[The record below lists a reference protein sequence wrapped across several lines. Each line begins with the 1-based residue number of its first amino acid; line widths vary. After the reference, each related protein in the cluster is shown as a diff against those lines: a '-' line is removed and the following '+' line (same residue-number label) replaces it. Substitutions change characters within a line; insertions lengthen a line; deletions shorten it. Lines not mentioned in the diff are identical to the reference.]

1 MVAAD
6 VTIGFVLQP
15 ERAARMVAQHAVDSA
30 LPGLDQVLDR
40 LVAATFNAPATSP
53 YEQEV
58 RRAEK
63 RVLVDRIMWLAW
75 ASPNAQV
82 RALASAAL
90 SQLASRASSISQAL
104 ADRAAHALLAKDI
117 QRFLNRPAAPARS
130 IAPPAAPPG
139 APIGDVPMDWLA
151 PPPWR

>member
-1 MVAAD
+1 M
-6 VTIGFVLQP
+6 I
-15 ERAARMVAQHAVDSA
+15 RAADSA

-40 LVAATFNAPATSP
+40 LVAATFNARAASP

-63 RVLVDRIMWLAW
+63 RVLVDRVMWLAW

-90 SQLASRASSISQAL
+90 SQLASRASSSPQAP

-117 QRFLNRPAAPARS
+117 QRFLDRPAAPAHP

-151 PPPWR
+151 PPPWH